1 MKAKHIVLLALVT
14 SLLGGAVS
22 IFGYK
27 YLIGERYIYSV
38 QNRPP
43 AVLSNYSTDT
53 TSVVVPE
60 GLNFINAA
68 DAARPAVVHIKTS
81 YEPKSQ
87 GQQKVY
93 PGGPMDEMLKDFFGE
108 GFSMPEGNY
117 QNSGPQEASGSGVI
131 ISADGY
137 IITNNHVV
145 ENADKIEV
153 VLNDKRS
160 FTGKLIGTDP
170 STDLALVKIE
180 EKDLP
185 TVIYGNSDNV
195 KIGEWVLA
203 VGNPFN
209 LTSTVTAGIVSAKA
223 RNINILKSKDNLAI
237 ESFIQTDAVV
247 NPGNSGGAL
256 VNLRGELIGI
266 NTAIASPTGSYAGY
280 SFAVP
285 VALVKKVIK
294 DLAEYGTVQRAL
306 LGVSIMEINST
317 LAKEKGLKDVTG
329 VYVASVNQSS
339 AADKAGLKE
348 GDVITHVNQIPVNSS
363 ASLQENVARF
373 RPGDKIKVKYV
384 RDGKE
389 QEVDAVLMNTKGN
402 TQLVKKEDISA
413 STKSVGASLIDLS
426 KEEMKKLGI
435 DGGVKVTKLLPGKF
449 RDAGIKEGFIITSI
463 DKQKV
468 KNAEDLMHYLDG
480 NKSEGTLLGGVYPN
494 GQKAYYAVAW

>member
-1 MKAKHIVLLALVT
+1 MKAKHIVLLALIT
-14 SLLGGAVS
+14 SLLGGAIS

-27 YLIGERYIYSV
+27 YLIGEKYIYSAPSSSMPTV
-38 QNRPP
+38 F
-43 AVLSNYSTDT
+43 SSYSADT
-53 TSVVVPE
+53 TSIVVPE
-60 GLNFINAA
+60 GLNFIHAA
-68 DAARPAVVHIKTS
+68 DATRPAVVHIKTS
-81 YEPKSQ
+81 YEVKNQ
-87 GQQKVY
+87 GQSRSY
-93 PGGPMDEMLKDFFGE
+93 PGGPMDQIFRDFFGE
-108 GFSMPEGNY
+108 GFSIPERNY
-117 QNSGPQEASGSGVI
+117 QSRPQEGSGSGVI
-131 ISADGY
+131 ISSDGY

-145 ENADKIEV
+145 ENADNIEV
-153 VLNDKRS
+153 ILNDKRS
-160 FTGKLIGTDP
+160 YSGKLIGTDP

-185 TVIYGNSDNV
+185 TVVYGNSDNV

-285 VALVKKVIK
+285 VALVKKVVK
-294 DLAEYGTVQRAL
+294 DLAEYGAVQRAL
-306 LGVSIMEINST
+306 LGVSIMEINSS

-329 VYVASVNQSS
+329 VYIASVNQGS
-339 AADKAGLKE
+339 AAEKAGLKE
-348 GDVITHVNQIPVNSS
+348 GDVITHVNEVAVNSS
-363 ASLQENVARF
+363 SALQENVARF
-373 RPGDKIKVKYV
+373 RPGDKIRVKYV
-384 RDGKE
+384 RNGKE
-389 QEVDAVLMNTKGN
+389 HEVDAVLMNTKGN
-402 TQLVKKEDISA
+402 TELVKKEDISA
-413 STKSVGASLIDLS
+413 SAKAVGASLIDLS

-449 RDAGIKEGFIITSI
+449 KEAGIKEGFIITSV

-468 KNAEDLMHYLDG
+468 KNAEDLMHYLDT
-480 NKSEGTLLGGVYPN
+480 NKSDGTLIGGIYPN